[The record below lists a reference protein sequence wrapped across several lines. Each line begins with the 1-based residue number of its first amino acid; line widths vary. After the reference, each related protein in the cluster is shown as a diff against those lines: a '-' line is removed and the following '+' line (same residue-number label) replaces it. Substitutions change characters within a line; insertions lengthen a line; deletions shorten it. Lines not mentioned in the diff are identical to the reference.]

1 MGCFQAVMPD
11 RRGVLSRS
19 SRREQNTGSIRSY
32 SAAKKGPGDL
42 AGRTKGKITSWNDDK
57 GYGFITPLSGGKKI
71 FIHVSA
77 LSKQGRR
84 PQLNE
89 VVTYSVSKDK
99 RGRPRA
105 ADATLAGDK
114 LTKKAPKKSNRTAIS
129 FAVLFLVAVAVSAL
143 FGSLPGY
150 LLIAYF
156 ALSLITFL
164 AYAFDK
170 SAAQKG
176 AWRTEEGVL
185 LFLGLAGGWPG
196 ALIAQQ
202 TLRHKS
208 KKTSFRAAFWMTV
221 LLNCAAFVW
230 LHTEAGRAVI

>member
-1 MGCFQAVMPD
+1 MHGPA
-11 RRGVLSRS
+11 REGNGLLSGS
-19 SRREQNTGSIRSY
+19 YAEPTQSTFAIEPSGAEYGFNTKLFSGE
-32 SAAKKGPGDL
+32 KGLGEL
-42 AGRTKGKITSWNDDK
+42 SGRTKGKITSWNDDK

-129 FAVLFLVAVAVSAL
+129 FAVLFLVAIKDMIENPAKI
-143 FGSLPGY
+143 
-150 LLIAYF
+150 LLEI
-156 ALSLITFL
+156 
-164 AYAFDK
+164 
-170 SAAQKG
+170 
-176 AWRTEEGVL
+176 
-185 LFLGLAGGWPG
+185 
-196 ALIAQQ
+196 
-202 TLRHKS
+202 
-208 KKTSFRAAFWMTV
+208 
-221 LLNCAAFVW
+221 
-230 LHTEAGRAVI
+230 